1 MTLPIKLVRARWGSA
16 PSRWQDEQG
25 AHFVIGWPSCR
36 VGGGTYELDIVV
48 EGRSTFRITCWPT
61 HERLSHA
68 PTVDALDFFVDSWR
82 TASQLG

>member
-1 MTLPIKLVRARWGSA
+1 MYLVRSRWGSA

-48 EGRSTFRITCWPT
+48 EGRSTFRIKCWPT
-61 HERLSHA
+61 HELLSHA
-68 PTVDALDFFVDSWR
+68 SYGGSALELHCGLVEI
-82 TASQLG
+82 ASQLG